1 MTWLGIVV
9 AGILLLTAYKG
20 FRRGFIREIVS
31 FFFVFLALAVSWAI
45 IPYVNEFFME
55 NTPVYEKI
63 QESCQSFVESQ
74 KKQELTSPGT
84 EEQTGFIEGLELPEL
99 LQKGLESNNTAEVYT
114 YLAVDSF
121 GEYISEALARMIVN
135 GLSFF
140 VSYLLA
146 SVILRLGTWV
156 LNLLAGLPVLKSA
169 NKLAGGLVGAV
180 KGVLFVW
187 IAFLV
192 MTILCSTS
200 IGKEALA
207 LIEKDAFLNVLYEYD
222 IMWRK
227 SVHDIN
233 REIPWKN

>member
-45 IPYVNEFFME
+45 NPYVNEFFME

-99 LQKGLESNNTAEVYT
+99 LQKGLESNNTAEVYS

-222 IMWRK
+222 IFVNVFM
-227 SVHDIN
+227 SIFYGM
-233 REIPWKN
+233 

>member
-45 IPYVNEFFME
+45 NPYVNEFFME

-99 LQKGLESNNTAEVYT
+99 LQKGLESSCSRFIWGIHFRSPGKDDCKWTV
-114 YLAVDSF
+114 LF
-121 GEYISEALARMIVN
+121 CF
-135 GLSFF
+135 LS
-140 VSYLLA
+140 
-146 SVILRLGTWV
+146 
-156 LNLLAGLPVLKSA
+156 AGLGDPASWHLGIKSSCRTA
-169 NKLAGGLVGAV
+169 CA
-180 KGVLFVW
+180 
-187 IAFLV
+187 
-192 MTILCSTS
+192 
-200 IGKEALA
+200 
-207 LIEKDAFLNVLYEYD
+207 EKCKQTG
-222 IMWRK
+222 RRTCR
-227 SVHDIN
+227 SG
-233 REIPWKN
+233 

>member
-1 MTWLGIVV
+1 MKALTWLGIVV

-45 IPYVNEFFME
+45 NPYVNEFFME

-200 IGKEALA
+200 IGKETLA

-222 IMWRK
+222 IFVNVFM
-227 SVHDIN
+227 SIFYGM
-233 REIPWKN
+233 

>member
-31 FFFVFLALAVSWAI
+31 FFFVFLALSVSWAI
-45 IPYVNEFFME
+45 NPYVNEFFME

-200 IGKEALA
+200 IGKESLA

-222 IMWRK
+222 IFVNVFM
-227 SVHDIN
+227 SIFYGM
-233 REIPWKN
+233 

>member
-1 MTWLGIVV
+1 
-9 AGILLLTAYKG
+9 
-20 FRRGFIREIVS
+20 
-31 FFFVFLALAVSWAI
+31 
-45 IPYVNEFFME
+45 ME

-146 SVILRLGTWV
+146 SVILRLWHLGI
-156 LNLLAGLPVLKSA
+156 KSSCRTA
-169 NKLAGGLVGAV
+169 CA
-180 KGVLFVW
+180 
-187 IAFLV
+187 
-192 MTILCSTS
+192 
-200 IGKEALA
+200 
-207 LIEKDAFLNVLYEYD
+207 EKCKQTG
-222 IMWRK
+222 RRTCR
-227 SVHDIN
+227 SG
-233 REIPWKN
+233 

>member
-45 IPYVNEFFME
+45 NPYVNEFFME
-55 NTPVYEKI
+55 DTPVYEKI

-222 IMWRK
+222 IFVNVFM
-227 SVHDIN
+227 SIFYGM
-233 REIPWKN
+233 

>member
-31 FFFVFLALAVSWAI
+31 FFFVFLALAVSLAI
-45 IPYVNEFFME
+45 NPYVNEFFME

-222 IMWRK
+222 IFVNVFM
-227 SVHDIN
+227 SIFYGM
-233 REIPWKN
+233 

>member
-1 MTWLGIVV
+1 MRALTWLGIVV

-45 IPYVNEFFME
+45 NPYVNEFFME

-192 MTILCSTS
+192 LTILCSTS

-222 IMWRK
+222 IFVNVFM
-227 SVHDIN
+227 SIFYGM
-233 REIPWKN
+233 

>member
-45 IPYVNEFFME
+45 NPYVNEFFME

-222 IMWRK
+222 IFVNVFM
-227 SVHDIN
+227 SIFYAM
-233 REIPWKN
+233 

>member
-45 IPYVNEFFME
+45 NPYVNEFFME

-140 VSYLLA
+140 VFYLLA

-222 IMWRK
+222 IFVNVFM
-227 SVHDIN
+227 SIFYGM
-233 REIPWKN
+233 

>member
-1 MTWLGIVV
+1 LTWLGIVV

-45 IPYVNEFFME
+45 NPYVNEFFME

-222 IMWRK
+222 IFVNVFM
-227 SVHDIN
+227 SIFYGM
-233 REIPWKN
+233 

>member
-45 IPYVNEFFME
+45 NPYVNEFFME

-222 IMWRK
+222 IFVNVL
-227 SVHDIN
+227 SLIHI
-233 REIPWKN
+233 

>member
-45 IPYVNEFFME
+45 NPYVNEFFME

-169 NKLAGGLVGAV
+169 NKLAGGFVGAV

-222 IMWRK
+222 IFVNVFM
-227 SVHDIN
+227 SIFYGM
-233 REIPWKN
+233 

>member
-45 IPYVNEFFME
+45 NPYVNEFFME

-200 IGKEALA
+200 IGKETLA

-222 IMWRK
+222 IFVNVFM
-227 SVHDIN
+227 SIFYGM
-233 REIPWKN
+233 

>member
-45 IPYVNEFFME
+45 NPYVNEFFME

-192 MTILCSTS
+192 LTILCSTS

-222 IMWRK
+222 IFVNVFM
-227 SVHDIN
+227 SIFYGM
-233 REIPWKN
+233 

>member
-45 IPYVNEFFME
+45 NPYVNEFFME

-121 GEYISEALARMIVN
+121 GEYISEALARLIVN

-222 IMWRK
+222 IFVNVFM
-227 SVHDIN
+227 SIFYGM
-233 REIPWKN
+233 

>member
-31 FFFVFLALAVSWAI
+31 FFFVFLALAASWAI
-45 IPYVNEFFME
+45 NPYVNEFFME

-222 IMWRK
+222 IFVNVFM
-227 SVHDIN
+227 SIFYGM
-233 REIPWKN
+233 

>member
-45 IPYVNEFFME
+45 NPYVNEFFME

-121 GEYISEALARMIVN
+121 GEYISEALARMIVH

-222 IMWRK
+222 IFVNVFM
-227 SVHDIN
+227 SIFYGM
-233 REIPWKN
+233 

>member
-1 MTWLGIVV
+1 M
-9 AGILLLTAYKG
+9 
-20 FRRGFIREIVS
+20 S

-45 IPYVNEFFME
+45 NPYVNEFFME

-99 LQKGLESNNTAEVYT
+99 LQKGLESNNTADAYT

-222 IMWRK
+222 FLVNVFMSIFYGM
-227 SVHDIN
+227 
-233 REIPWKN
+233 

>member
-1 MTWLGIVV
+1 MKALTWLGIVV

-45 IPYVNEFFME
+45 NPYVNEFFME

-222 IMWRK
+222 IFVNVFM
-227 SVHDIN
+227 SIFYGM
-233 REIPWKN
+233 

>member
-45 IPYVNEFFME
+45 NPYVNEFFME

-200 IGKEALA
+200 IGKETLA

-222 IMWRK
+222 IFVNAFM
-227 SVHDIN
+227 SIFYGM
-233 REIPWKN
+233 

>member
-45 IPYVNEFFME
+45 NPYVNEFFME

-99 LQKGLESNNTAEVYT
+99 LQKGLKSNNTAEVYT

-140 VSYLLA
+140 VFYLLA

-222 IMWRK
+222 IFVNVFM
-227 SVHDIN
+227 SIFYGM
-233 REIPWKN
+233 

>member
-31 FFFVFLALAVSWAI
+31 SFFVFLALAVSWAI
-45 IPYVNEFFME
+45 NPYVNEFFME

-222 IMWRK
+222 IFVNVFM
-227 SVHDIN
+227 SIFYGM
-233 REIPWKN
+233 

>member
-20 FRRGFIREIVS
+20 FRRGFIREIVT

-45 IPYVNEFFME
+45 NPYVNEFFME

-222 IMWRK
+222 IFVNVFM
-227 SVHDIN
+227 SIFYGM
-233 REIPWKN
+233 

>member
-45 IPYVNEFFME
+45 NPYVNEFFME

-180 KGVLFVW
+180 KGLLFVW

-222 IMWRK
+222 IFVNVFM
-227 SVHDIN
+227 SIFYGM
-233 REIPWKN
+233 

>member
-45 IPYVNEFFME
+45 NPYVNEFFME

-74 KKQELTSPGT
+74 KKEELTSPGT

-222 IMWRK
+222 IFVNVFM
-227 SVHDIN
+227 SIFYGM
-233 REIPWKN
+233 

>member
-45 IPYVNEFFME
+45 NPYVNEFFME

-74 KKQELTSPGT
+74 KKQDLASP
-84 EEQTGFIEGLELPEL
+84 EADEQAGFIEGLELPEL
-99 LQKGLESNNTAEVYT
+99 LQKGLESNNTAEVYS

-156 LNLLAGLPVLKSA
+156 LNVLAGLPVLKSA

-207 LIEKDAFLNVLYEYD
+207 LIEKDTFLSVLYEYD
-222 IMWRK
+222 IFVNVFM
-227 SVHDIN
+227 SIFYGM
-233 REIPWKN
+233 

>member
-45 IPYVNEFFME
+45 NPYVNEFFME

-74 KKQELTSPGT
+74 KKQELTSPGP

-222 IMWRK
+222 IFVNVFM
-227 SVHDIN
+227 SIFYGM
-233 REIPWKN
+233 

>member
-31 FFFVFLALAVSWAI
+31 FFFVFLALAVLWAI
-45 IPYVNEFFME
+45 NPYVNEFFME

-222 IMWRK
+222 IFVNVFM
-227 SVHDIN
+227 SIFYGM
-233 REIPWKN
+233 

>member
-45 IPYVNEFFME
+45 NPYVNEFFME

-200 IGKEALA
+200 IGKESLA

-222 IMWRK
+222 IFVNVFM
-227 SVHDIN
+227 SIFYGM
-233 REIPWKN
+233 